1 MAVKGEE
8 SWFFFRVRKKQV
20 VCLAWRVVFCFLYL
34 GYLFMWLYTWTS
46 WSACIHTYTVC
57 NISASLSL
65 CVYIYL
71 SIMYVSMHLHVF
83 VCMQGVCTSVPCIN
97 VPTCMYIHM
106 QGVCT
111 SVYKC
116 TSVYVHT
123 FKCVCISPCM
133 YVRHSVS
140 ILYTHPTVVFLQARD
155 CRAMSVHAP
164 GPCSH
169 ECPSINL
176 SYETYLLW
184 RFSARVRGDVIANGR
199 GLARANGPAWI
210 GRLGGLRSR
219 RERAMWW

>member
-1 MAVKGEE
+1 MCLFCRSRSRCQHVNIPSHFFSSSSFLFSSSLIFFFFWLFVDGCERRGIVI
-8 SWFFFRVRKKQV
+8 FFRVRKKQV

-123 FKCVCISPCM
+123 FKRVCISPCM

-176 SYETYLLW
+176 SYETYLL
-184 RFSARVRGDVIANGR
+184 
-199 GLARANGPAWI
+199 
-210 GRLGGLRSR
+210 
-219 RERAMWW
+219 